1 MFEGDL
7 AAAWD
12 VAKWRIIAAFTL
24 GIMVSV
30 ITSAFKLGLKLWW
43 VVFIGA
49 ALLWFYG

>member
-12 VAKWRIIAAFTL
+12 LAKWLIVAAFTL
-24 GIMVSV
+24 GIAVSV
-30 ITSAFKLGLKLWW
+30 LASAFKLGLKLWW

-49 ALLWFYG
+49 AYLWFFG